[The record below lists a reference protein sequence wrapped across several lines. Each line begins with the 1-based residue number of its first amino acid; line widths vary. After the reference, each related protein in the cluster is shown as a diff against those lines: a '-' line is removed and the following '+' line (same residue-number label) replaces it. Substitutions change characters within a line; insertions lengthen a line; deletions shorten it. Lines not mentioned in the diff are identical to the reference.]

1 MLSNYLLERLYS
13 LTLFL
18 PATYVLSVFF
28 FKEKLFVNIIG
39 KIWYLIFQCA
49 FILLWVKLNIFLHV
63 FICVGVTCILLSIHI
78 LLSFSYW
85 FLGALYIL
93 RKCLPHFLNSHSTDS
108 PPHPLYGRT
117 VLGPI
122 PGNTELV
129 CLIESRQ
136 EANKHDCELSAR
148 GEKWFGEQYIK
159 QEEVQEVPVVTN
171 QT

>member
-1 MLSNYLLERLYS
+1 MVSHFSMCVYSVVSETKHLFTCVYMCRSHLY
-13 LTLFL
+13 F
-18 PATYVLSVFF
+18 
-28 FKEKLFVNIIG
+28 
-39 KIWYLIFQCA
+39 IFYE
-49 FILLWVKLNIFLHV
+49 
-63 FICVGVTCILLSIHI
+63 LSIHI